1 MTNNITLFNGPNSPF
16 GRKTKIT
23 SIVQEISLEEKIIK
37 IQEAEF
43 LDKHNPLRKI
53 PTLLVDELTI
63 IDSDNICFYLDS
75 ISNKNT
81 LFPKNNYFEIISMV
95 SVANG
100 LMESVLERRMEL
112 IRPNNEQS
120 KNFINKQEIRIERTI
135 KWLENNWKNYNENYL
150 TMDQIAI
157 ACSLEYTNF
166 RLNDLWEK
174 NSPYLKKWLNNFR
187 QKDFMKSTI
196 PIEAK

>member
-1 MTNNITLFNGPNSPF
+1 MSKIILYNGPNSPF

-23 SIVQEISLEEKIIK
+23 SLVQEITLEEKIIK
-37 IQEAEF
+37 VQEANF

-53 PTLLVDELTI
+53 PTLLVNDLTI
-63 IDSDNICFYLDS
+63 IDSDNICIYLDS
-75 ISNKNT
+75 ISKKKT
-81 LFPKNNYFEIISMV
+81 LFPKKEYFKIVSMI

-100 LMESVLERRMEL
+100 LMESVLERRMEK

-120 KNFINKQEIRIERTI
+120 NNFINKQEIRISRTI
-135 KWLENNWKNYNENYL
+135 KWIENNWNNYEENYL

-166 RLNDLWEK
+166 RLNNQWEK
-174 NSPYLKKWLNNFR
+174 DCPKLIKWLINFR
-187 QKDFMKSTI
+187 KKNFMKSTI
-196 PIEAK
+196 PLEAK

>member
-1 MTNNITLFNGPNSPF
+1 MNKIILYNGPNSPF

-23 SIVQEISLEEKIIK
+23 SLVQEITLEEKIIK
-37 IQEAEF
+37 VQEANF

-53 PTLLVDELTI
+53 PTLLVNDLTI
-63 IDSDNICFYLDS
+63 IDSDNICIYLDS
-75 ISNKNT
+75 ISKKKT
-81 LFPKNNYFEIISMV
+81 LFPKKEYFKIISMI

-100 LMESVLERRMEL
+100 LMESVLERRMEK

-120 KNFINKQEIRIERTI
+120 NNFISKQEIRISRTI
-135 KWLENNWKNYNENYL
+135 KWIENNWNNYEENYL

-166 RLNDLWEK
+166 RLNNQWEK
-174 NSPYLKKWLNNFR
+174 DCPKLIKWLNDFR
-187 QKDFMKSTI
+187 KKDFMKSTI
-196 PIEAK
+196 PLEAK

>member
-135 KWLENNWKNYNENYL
+135 KWLENNWKNYNDNYL

-174 NSPYLKKWLNNFR
+174 NSPNLKKWLNNFR

-196 PIEAK
+196 PMEAK

>member
-1 MTNNITLFNGPNSPF
+1 LSKIILYNGPNSPF

-23 SIVQEISLEEKIIK
+23 SLVQEVTLEEKIIK
-37 IQEAEF
+37 VQEANF

-53 PTLLVDELTI
+53 PTLLVNDLTI
-63 IDSDNICFYLDS
+63 IDSDNICIYLDS
-75 ISNKNT
+75 ISKKKT
-81 LFPKNNYFEIISMV
+81 LFPKKEYFKIVSMI

-100 LMESVLERRMEL
+100 LMESVLERRMEK

-120 KNFINKQEIRIERTI
+120 NNFINKQEIRISRTI
-135 KWLENNWKNYNENYL
+135 KWIENNWNNYEENYL

-166 RLNDLWEK
+166 RLNNQWEK
-174 NSPYLKKWLNNFR
+174 DCPKLIKWLINFR
-187 QKDFMKSTI
+187 KKDFMKSTI
-196 PIEAK
+196 PLEIK